1 MNGVVIIDKPAG
13 KTSHDVVAI
22 VKRTLGARKAG
33 HTGTLDPLA
42 TGVLPV
48 CLNEATK
55 LARFLS
61 SGTKDYRATMRLG
74 IETDTQDTEGKVL
87 TRKAVDVTSGEV
99 ETALARFVGQ
109 INQKPPGYSAV
120 KFKGQALYKWARK
133 GILIDSPPRK
143 VAVYRIVLEEVAL
156 PDVTFSVSCSAGTY
170 IRSLCAAVGEE
181 LGCGACLSGLRR
193 LRSGVF
199 QVDAAVSCDDGAT
212 LKSRIIPM
220 TEAVSH
226 LPAMVVDGS
235 WVRKLK
241 DGVQPAADCFRG
253 HDISFLAPGDMVR
266 MLSEEGRLVAIAGV
280 EQSGAGTAHTAGSS
294 REVKI
299 LRIFHDQ

>member
-22 VKRTLGARKAG
+22 VKKALGARKAG

-55 LARFLS
+55 LARFFS
-61 SGTKDYRATMRLG
+61 SATKDYRATMRLG
-74 IETDTQDTEGKVL
+74 IETDTQDLEGKVL
-87 TRKAVDVTSGEV
+87 ARREVDVAAGDV
-99 ETALARFVGQ
+99 ETALKRYVGE
-109 INQKPPGYSAV
+109 IDQKPPGYSAV

-133 GILIDSPPRK
+133 GILIDLPPRK
-143 VAVYRIVLEEVAL
+143 VSVYRIILEDVAL

-170 IRSLCAAVGEE
+170 IRSLCAAVGED

-193 LRSGVF
+193 TRSGVF
-199 QVDAAVSCDDGAT
+199 EENSAVSCDNGDI
-212 LKSRIIPM
+212 LRSRIIPM

-226 LPAMVVDGS
+226 LPAITVGEPWM
-235 WVRKLK
+235 RKLQ
-241 DGVQPAADCFRG
+241 DGVQPDADCFRG
-253 HDISFLAPGDMVR
+253 YDISFLAPGDMLRFVT
-266 MLSEEGRLVAIAGV
+266 EEGRLVAIAAV
-280 EQSGAGTAHTAGSS
+280 AQSREGTAHMTDGVPDA
-294 REVKI
+294 KI

>member
-22 VKRTLGARKAG
+22 VKKALGVRKAG
-33 HTGTLDPLA
+33 HTGTLDPMA

-61 SGTKDYRATMRLG
+61 SATKDYRATMRLG
-74 IETDTQDTEGKVL
+74 IETDTEDTEGKVL
-87 TRKAVDVTSGEV
+87 AQKAVEVTAGDVQ
-99 ETALARFVGQ
+99 TALAKFVGQ
-109 INQKPPGYSAV
+109 FDQKPPGYSAV

-143 VAVYRIVLEEVAL
+143 VAVYRIVLEEVAF

-170 IRSLCAAVGEE
+170 IRSLCAAVGQD

-199 QVDAAVSCDDGAT
+199 QLDTAVPCDDGAVMR
-212 LKSRIIPM
+212 SRIISM

-226 LPAMVVDGS
+226 LPAMVVNEPWGK
-235 WVRKLK
+235 KLK
-241 DGVQPAADCFRG
+241 DGVQPDTDCFQG
-253 HDISFLAPGDMVR
+253 YDISFLAPGDMVR
-266 MLSEEGRLVAIAGV
+266 IVSEEGRLVAIASV
-280 EQSGAGTAHTAGSS
+280 EQPPEGAMHLADGAPDI
-294 REVKI
+294 KI